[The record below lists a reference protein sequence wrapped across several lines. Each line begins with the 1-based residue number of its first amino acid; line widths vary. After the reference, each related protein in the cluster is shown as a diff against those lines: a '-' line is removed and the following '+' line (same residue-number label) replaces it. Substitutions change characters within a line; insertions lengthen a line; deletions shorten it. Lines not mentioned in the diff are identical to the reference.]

1 MKQRNCINHIL
12 VTHSFFI
19 HSAHTYLSH
28 AQSAHT
34 HAFSQHTY
42 TYTCTRTH
50 LDTLQLSTGYFR
62 TQCCWVACYTICI
75 SWTVSLKM
83 TCFLSQWEDTSFTN
97 RHCSLFYVLVAGS
110 VTHLCESSL
119 SKLSAPPAFIERPE
133 RVKVNAKARWQNTSS
148 ISQTCKRINMNKV
161 HWITAAFYLQ
171 LKATFS
177 LPNTDQTFCVLF

>member
-1 MKQRNCINHIL
+1 MNWNSWSSSLVKSEATNVKQRNCIIHIL

-19 HSAHTYLSH
+19 HWAHTYLSH

-34 HAFSQHTY
+34 LAFSQHTY
-42 TYTCTRTH
+42 TCTH

-75 SWTVSLKM
+75 SWTVSLKL

-110 VTHLCESSL
+110 VTHSCESSL
-119 SKLSAPPAFIERPE
+119 SKLSAPPVFVERPE
-133 RVKVNAKARWQNTSS
+133 REWTWMQKQDGRTQVRSVKHVKEFIWKKYIWSQQFFNSS
-148 ISQTCKRINMNKV
+148 
-161 HWITAAFYLQ
+161 
-171 LKATFS
+171 
-177 LPNTDQTFCVLF
+177 